1 MSNPPAPPGNLQT
14 SSQSENQKG
23 YNALSKGQSGIKQ
36 AQEEVRTTMSA
47 LTSAYGGQ
55 DGGAYQR
62 LLADWSGQ
70 VDVITRNINQ
80 MMEQLQETGVLQ
92 QQLQG
97 QTTETILT
105 SNRSNDVFG
114 QLT

>member
-1 MSNPPAPPGNLQT
+1 MSNTPAPPGNLQT

-23 YNALSKGQSGIKQ
+23 YNALGTVKDGIKQ
-36 AQEEVRTTMSA
+36 SQEEVRTTMSGLMA
-47 LTSAYGGQ
+47 AYGGQ

-70 VDVITRNINQ
+70 VDIITKNIGQ
-80 MMEQLQETGVLQ
+80 MMEKLQETGVHQ
-92 QQLQG
+92 RTLQG
-97 QTTETILT
+97 QTTETIQT
-105 SNRSNDVFG
+105 STRSNDVFG

>member
-1 MSNPPAPPGNLQT
+1 MSNTPAEPGNLQT

-23 YNALSKGQSGIKQ
+23 YHALSTVQSGIKQ
-36 AQEEVRTTMSA
+36 SQDEVRTTMNGLMA
-47 LTSAYGGQ
+47 AYGGQ

-70 VDVITRNINQ
+70 VDIITKNINQ

-92 QQLQG
+92 RGLQG
-97 QTTETILT
+97 RTTEAIQT
-105 SNRSNDVFG
+105 SSRSNDVFAE
-114 QLT
+114 LT